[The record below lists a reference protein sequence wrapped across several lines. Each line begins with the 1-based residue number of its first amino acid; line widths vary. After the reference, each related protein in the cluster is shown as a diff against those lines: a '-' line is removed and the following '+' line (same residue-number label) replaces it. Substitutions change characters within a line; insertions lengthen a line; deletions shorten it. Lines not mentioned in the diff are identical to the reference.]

1 MISPKNKRVQVT
13 LPNETVEL
21 LESLSKRYNKSSS
34 ELVKWA
40 INVLAAKK
48 KHNITFM
55 IRESKIEDNPISEEE
70 SNEILEYFKDKE
82 PENKDE
88 DFIPF

>member
-21 LESLSKRYNKSSS
+21 LQSLSIRYNKSSS

-55 IRESKIEDNPISEEE
+55 IRESKIEDEQTSEET
-70 SNEILEYFKDKE
+70 NEILEYFKDR
-82 PENKDE
+82 
-88 DFIPF
+88 

>member
-1 MISPKNKRVQVT
+1 MISAKNKRVQVT

-55 IRESKIEDNPISEEE
+55 IREQKSQDDPISEEE
-70 SNEILEYFKDKE
+70 SNEILEYFKDR
-82 PENKDE
+82 
-88 DFIPF
+88 